1 MILPLITESIINSA
15 RKQVVNDYKRDKQ
28 RRRRRREKKFECKEN
43 ARENIGGKE
52 RNEALEYTC
61 LNRYEEEERELGEE
75 EYEFTRHNT
84 HEGLDSYITLA
95 N

>member
-1 MILPLITESIINSA
+1 MTTKETSKEEEEDGKKSSSA
-15 RKQVVNDYKRDKQ
+15 RKMQGKTL
-28 RRRRRREKKFECKEN
+28 
-43 ARENIGGKE
+43 GGKE